1 MHPVFLIGVA
11 VAYRMM
17 WEPWVWMCQ
26 PMTQSVDEKINST
39 G

>member
-11 VAYRMM
+11 VIARMM
-17 WEPWVWMCQ
+17 WEPWVWFCQ
-26 PMTQSVDEKINST
+26 PMARGMSEKINST